1 MDRSGE
7 VCLLTEL
14 NYDANVVGKYVRVT
28 GYVSSIDII
37 AKNVEITHDE
47 ASLIVDISLVTT
59 GSLRIGSLV
68 QFIGEIQALP
78 QYPQSSANPTNAYA
92 YASADSNSQQLSDD
106 MHTWTAVSTVSAP
119 RRARIRLAA
128 KIFRAVDGL
137 DMRLYEE
144 ALLARRAFLRP

>member
-1 MDRSGE
+1 
-7 VCLLTEL
+7 VCILRELTH
-14 NYDANVVGKYVRVT
+14 DANIVGKYVRVT

-37 AKNVEITHDE
+37 AKNVVITHDE
-47 ASLIVDISLVTT
+47 SSLIVDVSLVTT

-78 QYPQSSANPTNAYA
+78 QYSQPAITPANV
-92 YASADSNSQQLSDD
+92 YASAESNSQYED
-106 MHTWTAVSTVSAP
+106 MHSWTAASTTTAPAP